1 MNIVF
6 TYSLLYPIIFTI
18 LLFVAIQVIINTP
31 QFRKYISFC
40 KFISRM
46 RRNTGPLSHLM
57 LGITKRFSIFDIES
71 CLIQT
76 IQMMNSFEYEIILFQ
91 KQENHT
97 AI

>member
-6 TYSLLYPIIFTI
+6 TYSLLYPIVFTI

-31 QFRKYISFC
+31 QFRKHIYFC

-46 RRNTGPLSHLM
+46 SRNTGPLSHLI

-76 IQMMNSFEYEIILFQ
+76 IQMMDSFEYEIRLFQ
-91 KQENHT
+91 KQDTPT

>member
-1 MNIVF
+1 M
-6 TYSLLYPIIFTI
+6 
-18 LLFVAIQVIINTP
+18 AIQVIINTP
-31 QFRKYISFC
+31 QFRKDISFC

-91 KQENHT
+91 KQENPT